1 MLGMPYTV
9 IGEVKHGRE
18 IGRTIGMPTANL
30 EPEDTKLLPPNGVY
44 ASAAVINRRSY
55 PAVTNVGCN
64 PTVTDHQKRRVETY
78 IYGFDGNIYGR
89 QIEVQLYHFARPERK
104 FESLDELK
112 AQMHR
117 DMENSLEYMKKAQHV
132 GLIQE
137 K

>member
-1 MLGMPYTV
+1 MRLEISKLHQRLQTTIIYVTHDQTEAMTPVSYT
-9 IGEVKHGRE
+9 H
-18 IGRTIGMPTANL
+18 L
-30 EPEDTKLLPPNGVY
+30 DVY
-44 ASAAVINRRSY
+44 
-55 PAVTNVGCN
+55 
-64 PTVTDHQKRRVETY
+64 KRQ